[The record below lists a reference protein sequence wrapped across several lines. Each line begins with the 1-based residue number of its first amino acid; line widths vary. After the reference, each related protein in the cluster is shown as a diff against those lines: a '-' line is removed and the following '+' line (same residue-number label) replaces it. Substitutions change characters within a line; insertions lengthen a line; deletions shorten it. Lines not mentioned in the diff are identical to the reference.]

1 MKLLN
6 RAAFI
11 TGAGSGIGREIA
23 MAFAQEGAF
32 IIAADLNLEA
42 AQKTADMIKEY
53 DAEAVAVQVDVGN
66 FASFEKAIKEGMKDY
81 GKIDI
86 LVNNAGIF
94 DGQKDVVDTDP
105 EDFDRV
111 IDVNLKSV
119 FYGTK
124 LVIKNMIKT
133 KRGVIINISSVAGVR
148 GNLASPAYTASKH
161 GVIGLTK
168 DVASKYGKYGIRS
181 VAICPG
187 MIATNMTKDML
198 DEPTEETKAII
209 NSIPMQRAGK
219 ADEIGRLVSFL
230 ASDDAS
236 YITGTEIIIDGGMT
250 S

>member
-1 MKLLN
+1 MRLLN

-23 MAFAQEGAF
+23 LAFAQEGAF

-42 AQKTADMIKEY
+42 AQETVNIIKDY
-53 DAEAVAVQVDVGN
+53 VGEAVAVQTDVGD
-66 FASFEKAIKEGMKDY
+66 FQSFEKGIKEGMKDY

-94 DGQKDVVDTDP
+94 DGQKDVLNTDP

-124 LVIKNMIKT
+124 LVLKNMIKT

-148 GNLASPAYTASKH
+148 GALASPAYTASKH
-161 GVIGLTK
+161 GIIGLTK

-181 VAICPG
+181 IAVCPG
-187 MIATNMTKDML
+187 MVQTNMTKDL
-198 DEPTEETKAII
+198 LEEPSEQTQSILK
-209 NSIPMQRAGK
+209 NIPMQRAGK
-219 ADEIGRLVSFL
+219 PEDIASLIAFL

-250 S
+250 I

>member
-1 MKLLN
+1 
-6 RAAFI
+6 
-11 TGAGSGIGREIA
+11 
-23 MAFAQEGAF
+23 
-32 IIAADLNLEA
+32 
-42 AQKTADMIKEY
+42 
-53 DAEAVAVQVDVGN
+53 
-66 FASFEKAIKEGMKDY
+66 MKDY

-94 DGQKDVVDTDP
+94 DGQKDVIDTDP
-105 EDFDRV
+105 EDFGRV

-124 LVIKNMIKT
+124 LVLKNMIKT

-148 GNLASPAYTASKH
+148 GALASPAYTASKH

-181 VAICPG
+181 IAVCPG
-187 MIATNMTKDML
+187 MVKTNMTKDL
-198 DEPTEETKAII
+198 LEEPSEQTQNILK
-209 NSIPMQRAGK
+209 SIPMQRAGK
-219 ADEIGRLVSFL
+219 PEDIASLIAFL

-250 S
+250 I

>member
-1 MKLLN
+1 MRLLN

-32 IIAADLNLEA
+32 IIAADINIDA
-42 AQKTADMIKEY
+42 AKKTADMIKEY
-53 DAEAVAVQVDVGN
+53 DAEAVAVHLDAGD
-66 FASFEKAIKEGMKDY
+66 FKSFEKAVKEGMKDY

-94 DGQKDVVDTDP
+94 DGQKDILDTDP

-124 LVIKNMIKT
+124 LVLKNMIKT

-148 GNLASPAYTASKH
+148 GSLASPAYTASKH
-161 GVIGLTK
+161 GIIGLTK
-168 DVASKYGKYGIRS
+168 DVASKYGQYNIRS
-181 VAICPG
+181 IAICPG
-187 MIATNMTKDML
+187 MIETNMTKGML
-198 DEPTEETKAII
+198 EDPTEATKEIL
-209 NSIPMQRAGK
+209 NSIPMRRAGSP
-219 ADEIGRLVSFL
+219 DEIGRLAAFL